1 MRPHVRSLRSAG
13 RAALRLVCTWACA
26 WVYTWACVW
35 CVAGC
40 DVDFNRMYE
49 QPRYDEY
56 EPSPYFANG
65 AVMRHPPA
73 GTVPRS
79 RPMVSPDIGTGVRDG
94 VPVERVP
101 IDVTG
106 ALLARG
112 QNRYDIFCAPC
123 HGVTGTS
130 QTQVAENM
138 RLRPPPPLVLP
149 PVRDYPAGRIYRAV
163 AQGYGLM
170 RAYAAELPLADR
182 WAVVAYVQALQ
193 LSQQVALDALPPALQ
208 MEAASWLR

>member
-1 MRPHVRSLRSAG
+1 MSARAASR
-13 RAALRLVCTWACA
+13 RAALRRAASHRALAGALTWALA
-26 WVYTWACVW
+26 WA
-35 CVAGC
+35 VAGC

-56 EPSPYFANG
+56 EPSAYFANG
-65 AVMRHPPA
+65 TIMRHPPA

-79 RPMVSPDIGTGVRDG
+79 RPLVSPEVSAGVRQG

-101 IDVTG
+101 IEVTG
-106 ALLARG
+106 ELLARG
-112 QNRYDIFCAPC
+112 RNRYDVFCAPC

-138 RLRPPPPLVLP
+138 RLRPPPALVLP

-163 AQGYGLM
+163 ADGYGLM
-170 RAYAAELPLADR
+170 RSYAAELPLRDR

-193 LSQQVALDALPPALQ
+193 LGQQVALDALPAALQ
-208 MEAASWLR
+208 TEAAPWLK